1 MHGLHHFGRNVSRRL
16 RSLLAGCCLL
26 SSCLL
31 ANIAAAGHPAYW
43 TIGRHQPGAAVQP
56 LHPQGY
62 AYGWFGATA
71 RPQAARQSGYYGLY
85 RQWSIK

>member
-1 MHGLHHFGRNVSRRL
+1 MNRFNLRAMLACSFLCAGLLTNG
-16 RSLLAGCCLL
+16 AT
-26 SSCLL
+26 
-31 ANIAAAGHPAYW
+31 AGHPQYW
-43 TIGRHQPGAAVQP
+43 TVGRHEPGENVQA

-71 RPQAARQSGYYGLY
+71 RPQASRQSGYYGLY